1 LEQFSLIFALCT
13 QSIAQQQVAIVF
25 LLFCHYRNHMIAI
38 IKTNNTVTLSYAQ
51 SVLNDHD
58 IGSFIADTHASIL
71 DGSVGAIPRRLMVL
85 DEDVT
90 EAHEILAAVGL
101 EDEFCQI

>member
-1 LEQFSLIFALCT
+1 
-13 QSIAQQQVAIVF
+13 
-25 LLFCHYRNHMIAI
+25 MIAI

-71 DGSVGAIPRRLMVL
+71 DGSVGAIPRRLMVI
-85 DEDVT
+85 DEDVV
-90 EAHEILAAVGL
+90 EAREVLAAAGL
-101 EDEFCQI
+101 EAEFCPI

>member
-1 LEQFSLIFALCT
+1 
-13 QSIAQQQVAIVF
+13 
-25 LLFCHYRNHMIAI
+25 MIAI

-71 DGSVGAIPRRLMVL
+71 DGSIGAIPRRLMVL
-85 DEDVT
+85 GEDVI
-90 EAHEILAAVGL
+90 EAKEILAKAGL
-101 EDEFCQI
+101 EEEFCRI